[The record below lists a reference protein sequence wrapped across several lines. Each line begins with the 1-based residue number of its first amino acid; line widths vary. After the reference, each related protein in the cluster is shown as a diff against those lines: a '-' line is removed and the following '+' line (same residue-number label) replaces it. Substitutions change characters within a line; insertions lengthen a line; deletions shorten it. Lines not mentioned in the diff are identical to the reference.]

1 MKHHQLFYNRRTI
14 KVLQIAFLALAFT
27 FLASLAFG
35 QKYLQLERL
44 HSTKTKKYQPGD
56 EITFRLNNG
65 QWYTRVIDDIH
76 YERQFLYFAN
86 GGHVDL
92 DSIVAFRSYTPAKW
106 SRPLGNQMINFAAVW
121 LTYGLVAQAIE
132 GDGFDAGVLLTVPVT
147 SSGIG
152 IALKKLF
159 KHRTYRIHRNKAGE
173 VTKWRLRALDLTV
186 K

>member
-1 MKHHQLFYNRRTI
+1 MQKAI
-14 KVLQIAFLALAFT
+14 LALAFI

-65 QWYTRVIDDIH
+65 QWYTRVIEDIS
-76 YERQFLYFAN
+76 YEKQFVLFAN
-86 GGHVDL
+86 GHVAV
-92 DSIVAFRSYTPAKW
+92 DSIVAFRSFTPAKW
-106 SRPLGNQMINFAAVW
+106 SRPLGNQMINFSAVW
-121 LTYGLVAQAIE
+121 LVYGIVAQAVD

-152 IALKKLF
+152 LALKKLF
-159 KHRTYRIHRNKAGE
+159 KHRTYHIRRNRDGE
-173 VTKWRLRALDLTV
+173 VTKWRLRTLDLSL

>member
-1 MKHHQLFYNRRTI
+1 LQLN
-14 KVLQIAFLALAFT
+14 T
-27 FLASLAFG
+27 FLKLIFTMQKAIPAMAFILLTSLAFG

-44 HSTKTKKYQPGD
+44 HSSKTKKYQPGD

-92 DSIVAFRSYTPAKW
+92 DSITAFRSYTPAKW
-106 SRPLGNQMINFAAVW
+106 SRPLGNQMINFSAVW
-121 LTYGLVAQAIE
+121 LLYTFVDQAVA
-132 GDGFDAGVLLTVPVT
+132 GDGFNTGVLLTVPTT
-147 SSGIG
+147 SSGLG
-152 IALKKLF
+152 LALKKLF
-159 KHRTYRIHRNKAGE
+159 KHRTYRIHRNRDGE